1 MLDRILSTL
10 GKVPGALMILPLF
23 LGAFVNTFIPE
34 VLDIGSFTTALFR
47 DGTAVL
53 IGLFFFSVGSQI
65 SFKTAVP
72 SLEKG
77 AVILVA
83 KFGIAVVIG
92 LAVAFLTP
100 NGSLWGLLPLA
111 IIAAMSN
118 SNGSLFVALTQQFG
132 SRSDRGSI
140 AVLSIN
146 DGPFLTMVA
155 LGAAGLAQFP
165 IWALVAAIL
174 PMIFGFVF
182 GNLSDKAREFLAP
195 GERLIIPFV
204 AFSIGAGIDFRV
216 LLSSGAVGIFLGL
229 VSVAMSAI
237 ACIGGVY
244 LWHKIRRTPKGA
256 RNLVSGAAESAVAGN
271 AIATPAALAAIDP
284 SLEAIQAAA
293 TAQIAAAVVVT
304 AFISPFLTAY
314 IHKRQLAKGISPA
327 NEDAYFEGTPVDE
340 ISAKPEQESTN
351 ASDSEP
357 RSSQELY
364 AADAT
369 PVPNLSSG
377 HH

>member
-1 MLDRILSTL
+1 MFDKFLTTL
-10 GKVPGALMILPLF
+10 GKVPGALMIIPLF
-23 LGAFVNTFIPE
+23 IGAFVNTFAPE
-34 VLDIGSFTTALFR
+34 VLAIGSFTTALFR

-65 SFKTAVP
+65 SLKTALP

-77 AVILVA
+77 AVILVS
-83 KFGIAVVIG
+83 KLGIAVVIG
-92 LAVAFLTP
+92 LSVAFLTP
-100 NGSLWGLLPLA
+100 EGNLWGLLPLA

-146 DGPFLTMVA
+146 DGPFLSMVA

-165 IWALVAAIL
+165 IWALLAAIL
-174 PMIFGFVF
+174 PMILGFIF
-182 GNLSDKAREFLAP
+182 GNLSDKCREFLAP

-216 LLSSGAVGIFLGL
+216 LLSSGAVGILLGI
-229 VSVAMSAI
+229 VSVLLSGI
-237 ACIGGVY
+237 ACTSAVF
-244 LWHKIRRTPKGA
+244 LWHKVRKTPHGA

-304 AFISPFLTAY
+304 AFVAPFLTAY
-314 IHKRQLAKGISPA
+314 VHRRQLAKGISPQ
-327 NEDAYFEGTPVDE
+327 NEDDYFEGKK
-340 ISAKPEQESTN
+340 SAEVLESVSGDDSGPMKPKESN
-351 ASDSEP
+351 V
-357 RSSQELY
+357 
-364 AADAT
+364 ADAT
-369 PVPNLSSG
+369 LMRDLSSDRQ
-377 HH
+377 